1 MPTVVRVE
9 ELCGEGDRGGAEIL
23 LRAVAD
29 AKTEHMARLVA
40 RQRDADTRYVGFKRD
55 SKCLQAQFGP
65 EECLY

>member
-9 ELCGEGDRGGAEIL
+9 ELCGEGDRGAEIL

-40 RQRDADTRYVGFKRD
+40 RQRDADTRWA
-55 SKCLQAQFGP
+55 SKEITNVQMLCSIWT
-65 EECLY
+65 